1 MIRRLLY
8 QAITCFFIFN
18 SCYCFVLPNSSIIKL
33 KPVNNALISFNN
45 NNRNL
50 ITSIKLKKNNIDFD
64 DYKIK
69 LLLFFLM
76 LQLLKDI
83 DKFNIY

>member
-8 QAITCFFIFN
+8 QVITCFFIFN

-33 KPVNNALISFNN
+33 KPVNNA
-45 NNRNL
+45 L

>member
-8 QAITCFFIFN
+8 QAITCFFILN

-33 KPVNNALISFNN
+33 KPVNNA
-45 NNRNL
+45 L

>member
-33 KPVNNALISFNN
+33 KPVNNALI
-45 NNRNL
+45 
-50 ITSIKLKKNNIDFD
+50 TSIKLKKNNIDFD

>member
-8 QAITCFFIFN
+8 QAITCFFILN

-33 KPVNNALISFNN
+33 KPINNALINFN

-50 ITSIKLKKNNIDFD
+50 ITSIKLKNNNIDFD